1 MTPDPAPELV
11 PGQHPRQWDPAQNAP
26 GRRPSRTDDEIDDK
40 EEDDE
45 AGKMGFLDHL
55 DELRKRLVISV
66 LALVVGFL
74 VMFAFI
80 ERVFAFIMR
89 PLQEALPAGGTLI
102 YTEPAE
108 AFLLYI
114 KIAALAGL
122 ILASPVILSQVWLFV
137 APGLYANEK
146 RYAIPFVVFATLF
159 FLSGALFSHYV
170 VFPLA
175 WRFFAGFSTDYMA
188 FTPKIGPVFSLYT
201 RLLLAFGIIFQ
212 LPTIVFFLARM
223 GVVTAGLM
231 WRNTKYAVL
240 GIFIVAAV
248 LTPTPDVVTQS
259 LMAGPMM
266 LLYGI
271 SIGIAWVFQ
280 KRVDE

>member
-1 MTPDPAPELV
+1 MASDSVPTRSPAHDPRALDLDHAPHESEPDI
-11 PGQHPRQWDPAQNAP
+11 G
-26 GRRPSRTDDEIDDK
+26 DDEI
-40 EEDDE
+40 EE

-55 DELRKRLVISV
+55 DELRKRLIVSV
-66 LALVVGFL
+66 LALFVGFL
-74 VMFAFI
+74 VTFAFI
-80 ERVFAFIMR
+80 ERIFGFIMR
-89 PLQEALPAGGTLI
+89 PLQEVLPEGGTLI

-122 ILASPVILSQVWLFV
+122 ILSSPILLWQVWLFI
-137 APGLYANEK
+137 APGLYSHEK
-146 RYAIPFVVFATLF
+146 RYAIPFVLFSTLF
-159 FLSGALFSHYV
+159 FVAGTFFSHAV

-201 RLLLAFGIIFQ
+201 RLLLAFGAIFQ
-212 LPTIVFFLARM
+212 MPTLVFFLARM
-223 GVVTAGLM
+223 GVVTAGWL

-240 GIFIVAAV
+240 AIFVVAAI
-248 LTPTPDVVTQS
+248 LTPTPDIVTQS
-259 LMAGPMM
+259 LMAGPMI
-266 LLYGI
+266 LLYGL

-280 KRVDE
+280 RTPEE